1 MVDIEKYEKPLPIV
15 VITGPT
21 ATGKTHL
28 AVQLAAEFQGE
39 IISVDSRQVYRRLD
53 IGTGK
58 DLAEYCI
65 NGQNIKH
72 HLIDIVE
79 PDEEFNLKEFCS
91 NVWKTVSQIETDKKL
106 PIFCGGSTMY
116 LDALL
121 NQYTLPGGQPDIKQR
136 HTSTGKSI
144 EELQLEFKKISPEA
158 YDRFKD
164 KNNRARL
171 LRAIEIN
178 NSTDIATQITKTP
191 QREARYLIIG
201 IYLTRT
207 EVHLRIEKRLNDRFN
222 TGMIDEIAE
231 LHHQGLSWERLE
243 FLGLEYRYIA
253 QHLQGKISY
262 EEMRLQL
269 LYKIRQFAKRQ
280 DIWFRKMEREGKTI
294 YWIKNDKDILSSSIK
309 LIRGFLA
316 GDNLPPSEIMLKN
329 INYGKISQE

>member
-1 MVDIEKYEKPLPIV
+1 MKKPLSIV

-28 AVQLAAEFQGE
+28 AVQLAAEFNGE
-39 IISVDSRQVYRRLD
+39 IISVDSRQVYRYLD

-79 PDEEFNLKEFCS
+79 PEEEFNLKEFCS
-91 NVWKTVSQIETDKKL
+91 NVWKSVNQIETENKL

-136 HTSTGKSI
+136 HFLTGKSL
-144 EELQLEFKKISPEA
+144 EELQLELKKISPEA

-164 KNNRARL
+164 KNNRTRL

-178 NSTDIATQITKTP
+178 NSAGITTRLNKTP
-191 QREARYLIIG
+191 IREARYLIIG
-201 IYLTRT
+201 TYLTRA
-207 EVHLRIEKRLNDRFN
+207 EVHRRIEERLNDRFN
-222 TGMIDEIAE
+222 AGMLDEIAE
-231 LHHQGLSWERLE
+231 LHHRGLSWERLE

-253 QHLQGKISY
+253 QHLQGKIGY

-280 DIWFRKMEREGKTI
+280 DIWFRKMEREGKII
-294 YWIKNDKDILSSSIK
+294 YWIKNDKDILLSSIK
-309 LIRGFLA
+309 LIRSFLA
-316 GDNLPPSEIMLKN
+316 GDNMPPVEIMLKN